1 MNYIKTIFLKD
12 IWSLMIVPTGAI
24 VASLFALTCSIVF
37 VAQVLHPGSIATM
50 RPVFDFAAWLILF
63 LCPAI
68 TMRLIAEERRVGTW
82 ELLLS
87 SPASSFEITKGKFLA
102 AFAFM
107 GVVLATTFPLVF
119 VLFFAGVGAICLLGF
134 DLNRCLAKEHTYIFV
149 VVFS

>member
-63 LCPAI
+63 LCPA
-68 TMRLIAEERRVGTW
+68 LIHLISVLLNTW
-82 ELLLS
+82 VILNVDL
-87 SPASSFEITKGKFLA
+87 
-102 AFAFM
+102 
-107 GVVLATTFPLVF
+107 VL
-119 VLFFAGVGAICLLGF
+119 
-134 DLNRCLAKEHTYIFV
+134 
-149 VVFS
+149 